1 MFWLIETQEQFEEF
15 KYHIGKEIFAV
26 PVERHPEIHPGIYSP
41 LGLYVRNL
49 DQNQDRG
56 YFINFYHPEALKFDP
71 SQVKDLLSNLEKIYT
86 PDKKAFNYFYFGQN
100 VLDIGI
106 GNQVEVKK
114 NQTHQYFSQKFY
126 SDENLNSIIPIVKHF
141 EQCEELYNAYSSI
154 IEKYEYNQYNQDF
167 SDVFWF
173 IERNGLKVNSAFE
186 RYFNLER
193 PFLNRY
199 NEWVFSQY
207 NLNTVT
213 GRPSNAF
220 NTINFAALNK
230 ENGCRSV
237 FIPRNDFLLEIDL
250 TAYHPTLIAQIVGY
264 ESKTGDIYEDFA
276 EQFEMER
283 SEAKNLVF
291 RQLYGNIYDQYK
303 EFEFFKLTKE
313 FISKI
318 WSGFMK
324 DGKVT
329 GFKSGQ
335 VFKAKDLE
343 NMNPQK
349 LFNYLIQNLETAN
362 NVELLKDIL
371 YLINNK
377 KTELILYT
385 YDAFLFDFSKED
397 KETLKSILAIFEEKK
412 LRVKLT
418 YGTDYDSARPL

>member
-41 LGLYVRNL
+41 LGLYIRNL

-71 SQVKDLLSNLEKIYT
+71 SQVKNLLSGLEKIYT

-276 EQFEMER
+276 QEFEMER

-324 DGKVT
+324 DGKVA

-412 LRVKLT
+412 LKVKLT

>member
-15 KYHIGKEIFAV
+15 KYHIGKEVFAV

-41 LGLYVRNL
+41 LGLYIRNL

-371 YLINNK
+371 YLINKK

-397 KETLKSILAIFEEKK
+397 RETLKSILAIFEEKK

>member
-1 MFWLIETQEQFEEF
+1 MFWLIESQEQFEEF
-15 KYHIGKEIFAV
+15 KYHIGREVFAV

-41 LGLYVRNL
+41 LGLYIRNL

-71 SQVKDLLSNLEKIYT
+71 SQVKELLSGLEKVYT
-86 PDKKAFNYFYFGQN
+86 PDKKAFNYFYFGNN
-100 VLDIGI
+100 VLDVGI

-114 NQTHQYFSQKFY
+114 NQTLQYFSQKFY

-141 EQCEELYNAYSSI
+141 EQCEELFSQYKSI
-154 IEKYEYNQYNQDF
+154 IEKYEYSQYKQDI

-186 RYFNLER
+186 RYFELER

-207 NLNTVT
+207 NLNTLT

-250 TAYHPTLIAQIVGY
+250 TAYHPTLISQLVGY

-303 EFEFFKLTKE
+303 DFEFFKLTKE
-313 FISKI
+313 FIADVWKDFMADGEFE
-318 WSGFMK
+318 GFM
-324 DGKVT
+324 
-329 GFKSGQ
+329 SGQ

-371 YLINNK
+371 YIINST

-412 LRVKLT
+412 LKVKLT